1 MMQKSKSS
9 KEEIR
14 EEIIWGNKTAI
25 TPDIST
31 RCYLK
36 AIALMMY
43 EKRYGKFVS
52 DEEEEE

>member
-14 EEIIWGNKTAI
+14 SEMDFADKVMGYPELATK
-25 TPDIST
+25 
-31 RCYLK
+31 CYLK

-52 DEEEEE
+52 IKEEE

>member
-14 EEIIWGNKTAI
+14 EEISFADKLTSYPELA
-25 TPDIST
+25 TKY
-31 RCYLK
+31 YLK

-43 EKRYGKFVS
+43 ERRYGKFVS
-52 DEEEEE
+52 IKEEDE